1 MRGRWSAILGNMH
14 DPGHVILRRALRVG
28 LLVPVT
34 YFVIQGVLGWSN
46 AALASAFACFS
57 MLAFADLGGPRRER
71 FAANALLGLNGVV
84 LVALGSYLG
93 QWPGVIV
100 AVTLVIVFV
109 IAYSAV
115 LRGYFAAATAA
126 AILPWVFAATA
137 TPDPELTVHRAVGW
151 AIGAA
156 VATIGSVTLWPM
168 FLRSTLRLRLA
179 DVLSAAAEVQRNI
192 DDPQARAEAFDDLR
206 EAHRTLRAAYDG
218 HLARPGAG
226 TARDRSLMQAIEET
240 GRLLTTLEFTH
251 DQLPDLG
258 PTDAD
263 LNAAIVTALEQCAEA
278 LRSGDVVPNP
288 AALDAQRE
296 AHAEQLAKWCN
307 DKFAAGQSQQV
318 RPGVEGSATVRTIS
332 LTVEAMTIYVRG
344 AMDPTSA
351 AKAKE
356 QRESASADV
365 VTFAG
370 HEILEPDQRVSPWTL
385 LRRQFTFHSPW
396 LRTAIRTSVAITL
409 TVYIVTLL
417 GAEHGF
423 WASLGALV
431 ALKFDASGTQ
441 RMAWQMVFGTIIG
454 FAVGSLLVLGIGDH
468 AWPMWLL
475 LPVAAFLAAYT
486 PGAIS
491 FVIGQA
497 SFSVFVIILLGITSP
512 GELSTA
518 EWRLADVLIGIG
530 VSLFVSLL
538 MWPHGVAPM
547 VYRTARKAI
556 YASSNYLMYGYERIV
571 DGTTSAVHSEIVA
584 KRSAEAVDRATE
596 AFDLAYSQRGP
607 ALAHSDALVATIN
620 VANALN
626 YFGEVLGGLSKVGPL
641 PHSCAASGDS
651 MLAAAHRVGTRI
663 VAIVNAMDDREASAQ
678 YVADLDQHRAS
689 LERLRA
695 TIDHDF
701 ATLGSASVT
710 AASSSATSSAS
721 ATSPVT
727 ETPASG
733 TFASGTPATETPA
746 PTSVLPAP
754 ATYGK
759 EPASPATATPLSSID
774 AGHTAVLLVL
784 SLAWIIQSVW
794 LADRLESTS
803 TPAQPRSPSR
813 TTP

>member
-1 MRGRWSAILGNMH
+1 MH

-28 LLVPVT
+28 LLVPLT
-34 YFVIQGVLGWSN
+34 YFAIQGVLGWSN

-57 MLAFADLGGPRRER
+57 MLAFADLGGPRRGR

-93 QWPGVIV
+93 QWSWAIV
-100 AVTLVIVFV
+100 AATIVIVFV

-137 TPDPELTVHRAVGW
+137 TPDPELTVHRAAGW
-151 AIGAA
+151 AIGAT

-179 DVLSAAAEVQRNI
+179 DVLSAAADVQRNI
-192 DDPQARAEAFDDLR
+192 ENPAARAAAFVKLQEADK
-206 EAHRTLRAAYDG
+206 TLHEVYDG
-218 HLARPGAG
+218 RLARPGAG
-226 TARDRSLMQAIEET
+226 TSRDRSLMQAIEET

-251 DQLPDLG
+251 DQEPELG
-258 PTDAD
+258 PIDAD
-263 LNAAIVTALEQCAEA
+263 LNAAIVTALEQSARA
-278 LRSGDVVPNP
+278 LRTGDVVPNP
-288 AALDAQRE
+288 SALDAQRE
-296 AHAEQLAKWCN
+296 VHADQLAQWCN
-307 DKFAAGQSQQV
+307 HKFDAGLSQKV

-332 LTVEAMTIYVRG
+332 LTVEAMAIYVRG
-344 AMDPTSA
+344 AMDPTQA
-351 AKAKE
+351 AKA
-356 QRESASADV
+356 QSAKQSDAEDV

-370 HEILEPDQRVSPWTL
+370 HEILEPERRVSPWTL

-441 RMAWQMVFGTIIG
+441 RMAWQMVLGTILG
-454 FAVGSLLVLGIGDH
+454 FAVGSLLVLGIGAN

-475 LPVAAFLAAYT
+475 LPIAAFLAAYT

-512 GELSTA
+512 GQLATA
-518 EWRLADVLIGIG
+518 EWRVVDVLIGIG
-530 VSLFVSLL
+530 VSLSVSLL

-571 DGTTSAVHSEIVA
+571 DGTTSQAHSELVA

-596 AFDLAYSQRGP
+596 SFDLAFSQRGP
-607 ALAHSDALVATIN
+607 ALAHSDELVATIN
-620 VANALN
+620 VATSLN
-626 YFGEVLGGLSKVGPL
+626 YFGEVLGGLSKVGRL

-663 VAIVNAMDDREASAQ
+663 VAIVNAMDEPQEAEQ
-678 YVADLDQHRAS
+678 YLVDLDQHRAS

-695 TIDHDF
+695 TIDADF
-701 ATLGSASVT
+701 ATLDST
-710 AASSSATSSAS
+710 TDDPAAVATAS
-721 ATSPVT
+721 AH
-727 ETPASG
+727 
-733 TFASGTPATETPA
+733 
-746 PTSVLPAP
+746 
-754 ATYGK
+754 
-759 EPASPATATPLSSID
+759 ID

-784 SLAWIIQSVW
+784 SLAWIVQSVW
-794 LADRLESTS
+794 LADRLEAVAATGRKPEL
-803 TPAQPRSPSR
+803 TQPMAIA
-813 TTP
+813 